1 MKKKVPNLRRGGAA
15 EFSST
20 SSIRLSDEN
29 DSRRQNEEQE
39 FEPFQNGEIAG
50 NELRWKE
57 NNFTYANV
65 SKEIGDYSVP
75 VDKAAGLLSVPLLD
89 DDELVE
95 GRRRRRGSHPLVKR
109 PRVGCEVMDRSS
121 MAMADI
127 SKQQSS
133 SARG

>member
-1 MKKKVPNLRRGGAA
+1 M
-15 EFSST
+15 
-20 SSIRLSDEN
+20 
-29 DSRRQNEEQE
+29 
-39 FEPFQNGEIAG
+39 
-50 NELRWKE
+50 
-57 NNFTYANV
+57 

-75 VDKAAGLLSVPLLD
+75 VDKAAGLLTVPLLD

-95 GRRRRRGSHPLVKR
+95 GRRRRRGSQPLVKR

-133 SARG
+133 SARGQPPRPQMLSTEKSLSIETSRPIERRSKAARRVKPRIRVERSRTPSKQLVVQGVSINIFIN